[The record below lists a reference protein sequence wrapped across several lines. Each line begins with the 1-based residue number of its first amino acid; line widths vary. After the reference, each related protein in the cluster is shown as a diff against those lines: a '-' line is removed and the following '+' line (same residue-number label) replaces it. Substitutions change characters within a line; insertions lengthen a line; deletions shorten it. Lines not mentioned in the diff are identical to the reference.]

1 MKHKQLTQAQ
11 TAEVCSSLSLL
22 LHGGLGLSDSVWL
35 LQQEAAGD
43 LGEVLTA
50 LGQRLDGGSTL
61 SGAMAETDGFPGYVT
76 AMIRIGEET
85 GRLEQALSSLGEYYG
100 ENVRT
105 ARQLKNALVYPCMI
119 LLLMLMVIAVLLI
132 KVLPVFDAVYASLGS
147 RLTGLSAALLYG
159 GQLLGQLLPALL
171 AVLVLGVVAV
181 LAVCLWP
188 SLGEKLRILW
198 QKRFGDR
205 GIARKFNNARF
216 ARGLS
221 MGISSGLP
229 LTEAARLA
237 ENLLSPGAASRA
249 ALCRTALEQD
259 ASLTDALRAGDL
271 LPAWAVRMIAA
282 GVRSGSSDRVME
294 EVARRLMEEAR
305 TSLEERAAKVEPA
318 MVLVCSVLVGV
329 ILLSTML
336 PLMNIMASI
345 G

>member
-1 MKHKQLTQAQ
+1 MKHKQLTQTQ

-50 LGQRLDGGSTL
+50 LGQRLDEGSTL
-61 SGAMAETDGFPGYVT
+61 SGAMAETESFPGYVT
-76 AMIRIGEET
+76 AMIRIGEEA
-85 GRLEQALSSLGEYYG
+85 GRLEQALSSLGEYYA
-100 ENVRT
+100 ENART
-105 ARQLKNALVYPCMI
+105 VRQLKNALAYPCMI

-132 KVLPVFDAVYASLGS
+132 RVLPVFDAVYVSLGS

-159 GQLLGQLLPALL
+159 GQLLTRLLPVLL
-171 AVLVLGVVAV
+171 AVLVLGAVLV
-181 LAVCLWP
+181 LAVCLWAP
-188 SLGEKLRILW
+188 LREKLRILW
-198 QKRFGDR
+198 QKAFGDR
-205 GIARKFNNARF
+205 GVARKFNNARF

-229 LTEAARLA
+229 LTQAARLA

-249 ALCRTALEQD
+249 ALCCSALEQD

-282 GVRSGSSDRVME
+282 GIRGGSGDRVME

-305 TSLEERAAKVEPA
+305 ASLEERAAKVEPA

-336 PLMNIMASI
+336 PLMNIMAMI